1 MTRPVTLTLTGA
13 QHEQLKRHLF
23 PGDGREAVAVM
34 LCGRRSGD
42 RRHRLLVREIH
53 ALGVGGYAE
62 RSASSVI
69 WHPGSIEALLERA
82 SAERL
87 SVIKVHS
94 HPSGHPRFSTVDNIG
109 DARLL
114 PMVRGWVEGDL
125 LHGSVVMLPGGEM
138 FGRVLADCD
147 ELVPLVSVNVVGDD
161 LTFWY
166 ANPVDASA
174 TPGFLVSHAQVFD
187 RGTIERIRR
196 LSVAVVGCS
205 GTGSPVVEQ
214 LVRLGVGEIVL
225 VDDDRMEERNVN
237 RILNSTRNDVD
248 TRRFKV
254 DVLGDA
260 VERIG
265 LGTRVVRLRTNL
277 WDPDAIRAVAECDVV
292 IGCVDTV
299 DARYLLNRLATYYL
313 LPYFDVGVRLVAA
326 PEGGVRE
333 VCGTVHYL
341 QPGRSSLL
349 SRGLFTLAEVAAAGL
364 RRTDPIAHAQNLK
377 EGYIRGVVG
386 SRPAVVS
393 VNMLAAALTVHEL
406 LARLHPYREEQNSQ
420 HASVAFSLAS
430 MELISEFEEA
440 VCEVLANCLGLG
452 DTIPLLGLIELAERR
467 AS

>member
-53 ALGVGGYAE
+53 ALGIGGYAE
-62 RSASSVI
+62 RSVTSVT

-94 HPSGHPRFSTVDNIG
+94 HPSGHPRFSAVDNIG

-114 PMVRGWVEGDL
+114 PMVRGWVEGGL

-138 FGRVLADCD
+138 FGRVLADSN
-147 ELVPLVSVNVVGDD
+147 ELVPLLSVNVVGDD

-174 TPGFLVSHAQVFD
+174 TPGFLASHAQVFD
-187 RGTIERIRR
+187 GGTIERIRR

-277 WDPDAIRAVAECDVV
+277 WDPDAVRAVAECDVV

-313 LPYFDVGVRLVAA
+313 LPYFDVGVRLVAM

-364 RRTDPIAHAQNLK
+364 RRTDPIAHTQNMK

-386 SRPAVVS
+386 HRPAVVS

-430 MELISEFEEA
+430 MELISECEGA

-452 DTIPLLGLIELAERR
+452 DTIPLLGLIELAVRR